1 MKVNILEAK
10 NNLSHLIRSA
20 QAGEDVVIANRGVP
34 VARLVAIGPAQSER
48 AADAGVGNPTRPSA
62 GSGRAL
68 LDWLRAHP
76 LPQRL
81 RRDPIVIDRAVA
93 EERAAWD

>member
-1 MKVNILEAK
+1 MKVNVLEAK
-10 NNLSHLIRSA
+10 NNLSQLIRSV

-34 VARLVAIGPAQSER
+34 VARLVATGPAQSER
-48 AADAGVGNPTRPSA
+48 EAGAGVGTPIRPSA

-81 RRDPIVIDRAVA
+81 RRDPVAIDRAVA
-93 EERAAWD
+93 EKRTAWD

>member
-1 MKVNILEAK
+1 MKVNVLEAK
-10 NNLSHLIRSA
+10 NKLSQLIRSA

-34 VARLVAIGPAQSER
+34 VARLVATGAAQSER
-48 AADAGVGNPTRPSA
+48 AADAGIGTPIRPSEK
-62 GSGRAL
+62 SGRAL
-68 LDWLRAHP
+68 VDWLRAHP

-81 RRDPIVIDRAVA
+81 RRDPVAIDRAVA

>member
-1 MKVNILEAK
+1 MKVNVLEAK
-10 NNLSHLIRSA
+10 NNLSQLIRSA
-20 QAGEDVVIANRGVP
+20 QAGEDVVIANLGVP
-34 VARLVAIGPAQSER
+34 VARLVATGPAHSEQ
-48 AADAGVGNPTRPSA
+48 AAGAGVGTQIRPHA

-68 LDWLRAHP
+68 LDWLGAHP

-81 RRDPIVIDRAVA
+81 RRDPVAIDRAIA